1 MNILKHWNGS
11 AWVPV
16 VVGGEGPQGVPGP
29 QGEAWA
35 STFESIAKNLSGL
48 PVIASTFSPGVSLV
62 KTWNSGDGTSITM
75 TVLFSGGLPTTKTL
89 SGTGLPS
96 GIPTVC
102 TYDFSGRVIPL
113 TTYT

>member
-1 MNILKHWNGS
+1 
-11 AWVPV
+11 
-16 VVGGEGPQGVPGP
+16 
-29 QGEAWA
+29 
-35 STFESIAKNLSGL
+35 
-48 PVIASTFSPGVSLV
+48 
-62 KTWNSGDGTSITM
+62 M